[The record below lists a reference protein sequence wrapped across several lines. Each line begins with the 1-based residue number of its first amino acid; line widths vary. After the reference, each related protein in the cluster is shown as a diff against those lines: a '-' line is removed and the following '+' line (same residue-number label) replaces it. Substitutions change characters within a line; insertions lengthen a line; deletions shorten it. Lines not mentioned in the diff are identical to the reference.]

1 MRKVIDLMQQK
12 NYAKLRKICC
22 FALVNLAVKILK
34 HFNVQFCGNWHST
47 LDSMPETKAENSDG
61 ETLFFKETAK
71 LVGLG
76 LEVLTW
82 ESERG
87 SKPCRGDGES

>member
-1 MRKVIDLMQQK
+1 MRQK
-12 NYAKLRKICC
+12 NYPRLKICR
-22 FALVNLAVKILK
+22 FAPVNLAVKILK
-34 HFNVQFCGNWHST
+34 HFNVQFGGNWHFT

-61 ETLFFKETAK
+61 ETLFFKQTAK
-71 LVGLG
+71 LARLG

-87 SKPCRGDGES
+87 SKTRRGNGES

>member
-22 FALVNLAVKILK
+22 FAPVKLVVKILK
-34 HFNVQFCGNWHST
+34 HFNVQFGGNWHFT
-47 LDSMPETKAENSDG
+47 LDSMPETKAEYSDG